1 MSIVL
6 EGAAYAMGVEQAR
19 VFEQSLG
26 GGGSLEEDS
35 QVGNGGHKNS
45 ESRNS
50 KEGLLELCKGLRAE

>member
-1 MSIVL
+1 
-6 EGAAYAMGVEQAR
+6 MGVEQAR